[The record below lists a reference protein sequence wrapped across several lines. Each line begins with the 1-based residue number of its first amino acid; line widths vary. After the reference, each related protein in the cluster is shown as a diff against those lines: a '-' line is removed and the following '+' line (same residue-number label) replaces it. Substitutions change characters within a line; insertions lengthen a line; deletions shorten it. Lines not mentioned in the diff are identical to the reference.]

1 MSTQHDPAVSVP
13 LGSEQVVIDRRFE
26 TLSITN
32 DVLIG
37 IWFLVGSVLFYVKP
51 LETAAITCFVLGSAQ
66 FLVRP
71 GIRLARRVHLRRRGL
86 DDRRDPSGDY

>member
-1 MSTQHDPAVSVP
+1 MTSNSDAAASIP
-13 LGSEQVVIDRRFE
+13 LGADRLVIDRRYE

-32 DVLIG
+32 DFLIG
-37 IWFLVGSVLFYVKP
+37 MWFLVGSVLFYFKS

-71 GIRLARRVHLRRRGL
+71 GIRLGRRVHLRRRGL